1 MKLCHRCGK
10 PVDLSAGLQ
19 RTDGCLVCHS
29 DLKCCLNCR
38 FFDPSAANQ
47 CREPQVDPVLE
58 KDRANFCELFQFRE
72 VSTLTSS
79 GMGGGAQS
87 EKDRAK
93 AAFDS
98 LFKKS

>member
-1 MKLCHRCGK
+1 M
-10 PVDLSAGLQ
+10 
-19 RTDGCLVCHS
+19 CHS

-38 FFDPSAANQ
+38 FFDPSSANQ

-58 KDRANFCELFQFRE
+58 KDRANFCELFQYRE
-72 VSTLTSS
+72 VSALSAP
-79 GMGGGAQS
+79 GMGGSQS

-98 LFKKS
+98 LFKKK

>member
-1 MKLCHRCGK
+1 MKLCHRCGRE
-10 PVDLSAGLQ
+10 VQLTHGLQ
-19 RTDGCLVCHS
+19 RTDSCPICHS

-38 FFDPSAANQ
+38 FFDPHMSNQ

-58 KDRANFCELFQFRE
+58 KDKANFCELFQYRE
-72 VSTLTSS
+72 ASTL
-79 GMGGGAQS
+79 GMPGMGGAQS

-98 LFKKS
+98 LFKK

>member
-1 MKLCHRCGK
+1 MKLCHRCGRE
-10 PVDLSAGLQ
+10 VNLASGLQ
-19 RTDGCLVCHS
+19 RTDSCPVCLS

-38 FFDPSAANQ
+38 FFDPHLSNQ

-58 KDRANFCELFQFRE
+58 KDRANFCELFQYRE
-72 VSTLTSS
+72 TSS
-79 GMGGGAQS
+79 LSVPGMGGAQS

-98 LFKKS
+98 LFKKK